1 MRSRTWLALGLLALS
16 TPAARA
22 DVCVWRDP
30 EKTMTQLFP
39 EARDYKT
46 VDRKISSAARARI
59 EQLLGRK
66 LESGESENWT
76 HYTLVGA
83 TGSVLGSV
91 IADAEKGDY
100 GAIEIVLGIEPDG
113 RVRGVYVQ
121 RSRERKSKELSAPAF
136 LAQFSGRKV
145 GDASDDATLQV
156 VAGAETA
163 SREIAFGVRKM
174 LVFYGE
180 LAH

>member
-1 MRSRTWLALGLLALS
+1 MRSRTLVALGLALS
-16 TPAARA
+16 GAAAHA

-46 VDRKISSAARARI
+46 VDRKIPAATRARI
-59 EQLLGRK
+59 ERRLGRQ
-66 LESGESENWT
+66 LEAGEAENWT
-76 HYTLVGA
+76 YYTLIGA
-83 TGSVLGSV
+83 KGAVLGSV

-100 GAIEIVLGIEPDG
+100 GVIEIVLGLEPDG
-113 RVRGVYVQ
+113 RVRGVYIQ

-136 LAQFSGRKV
+136 LAQFSGKV
-145 GDASDDATLQV
+145 GDLTGDASVQP

-174 LVFYGE
+174 LVFYSELTQGE
-180 LAH
+180 